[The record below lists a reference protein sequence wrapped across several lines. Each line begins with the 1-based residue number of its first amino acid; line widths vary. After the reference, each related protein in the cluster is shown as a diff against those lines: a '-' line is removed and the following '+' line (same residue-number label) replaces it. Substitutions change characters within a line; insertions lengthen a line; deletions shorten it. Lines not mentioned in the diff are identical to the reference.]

1 MFMSS
6 IFSGVS
12 TPDYR
17 DYSWIGANAL
27 PPRVSSINIHA
38 AKYGDLVIRTYL
50 LYGALIVA
58 GFALAVFAAKAEWGH
73 SSSAPQ
79 PESAKNWR
87 TLSAISVI
95 SAFAVFAFFCLHT
108 RSSE

>member
-1 MFMSS
+1 MSS
-6 IFSGVS
+6 IFSGLS
-12 TPDYR
+12 TP

-27 PPRVSSINIHA
+27 PPNVSSINIHA
-38 AKYGDLVIRTYL
+38 AKYGDLAIRTYL

-58 GFALAVFAAKAEWGH
+58 GMALVVYANKAEWGH

-79 PESAKNWR
+79 PEPAKNWR
-87 TLSAISVI
+87 ILSAISVI